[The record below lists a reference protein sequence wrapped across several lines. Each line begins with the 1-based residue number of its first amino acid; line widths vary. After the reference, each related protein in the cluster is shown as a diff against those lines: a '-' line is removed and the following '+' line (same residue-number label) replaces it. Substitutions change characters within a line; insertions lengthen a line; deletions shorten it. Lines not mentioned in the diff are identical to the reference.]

1 MSLDVDAV
9 ADAIILL
16 GRGGYSGVPQEYLAQ
31 LLGPVQTTVLARH
44 VCSAF
49 VDQGEPSLPAALQ
62 SCAAA
67 GAQRILVQPV
77 YLPADRN
84 LHRWLGKVIKR
95 WHAHWQGHAVEVLLA
110 EPLGEQAAIGAAL
123 IDILQTA
130 SQSALNVIQ
139 DPPEKWEQDPV
150 GWSKLPDHRYHA
162 FFCRGPR
169 CTALG
174 ADKLAQHLREGL
186 KANKLLQEDR
196 VLVAQTGCLYPC
208 NLGPLLVVYPDG
220 VWYGRLDEHAI
231 DRIISEHFL
240 GRQVVDD
247 YVVHR
252 LEAVAESENHQ
263 SERKIA

>member
-1 MSLDVDAV
+1 MNHEIGQI

-16 GRGGYSGVPQEYLAQ
+16 GRGGYSSAPQEYLTQLVEPVKAAAQ
-31 LLGPVQTTVLARH
+31 APRVL
-44 VCSAF
+44 SAF
-49 VDQGEPSLPAALQ
+49 VDQGEPSLPGALQ
-62 SCAAA
+62 LCAEA

-95 WHAHWQGHAVEVLLA
+95 WHHRWVGRPVEVLLA
-110 EPLGEQAAIGAAL
+110 EPLGEQPAIGAVL
-123 IDILQTA
+123 VEILQAA
-130 SQSALNVIQ
+130 SQTALNVIQ
-139 DPPEKWEQDPV
+139 DPPEKWEQDPT
-150 GWSKLPDHRYHA
+150 GWSKIPDHRYHA

-174 ADKLAQHLREGL
+174 ADGLAQHLREQL
-186 KANKLLQEDR
+186 KANKLLKDDR

-220 VWYGRLDEHAI
+220 VWYGRLNEAAI
-231 DRIISEHFL
+231 DRIITEHFL
-240 GRQVVDD
+240 GHQVVDD

-252 LEAVAESENHQ
+252 LGT
-263 SERKIA
+263 IAQT